1 MGTKIPRILTLFCQD
16 VPLGSAAAAIPVAS
30 GGQRCPTSPGVF
42 QAEDNG
48 ILNLQDLESPQ
59 KMMGIFCQMFSE
71 RIWDDLGIKKK

>member
-48 ILNLQDLESPQ
+48 TLNLQDLESPA
-59 KMMGIFCQMFSE
+59 KDDGNLLSNVFGE
-71 RIWDDLGIKKK
+71 DLG